1 MNLDIYRKYKE
12 KKIIKA
18 LHKIMNARHYRLII
32 ITRSIGVMW
41 QFKNNN
47 KRLIEQLKGLK
58 ILAKDI
64 IYII

>member
-1 MNLDIYRKYKE
+1 
-12 KKIIKA
+12 
-18 LHKIMNARHYRLII
+18 MNARHYRLIL

>member
-18 LHKIMNARHYRLII
+18 LHRIMNAMHYHLIL

-47 KRLIEQLKGLK
+47 KRFIEQLNGLK

>member
-18 LHKIMNARHYRLII
+18 LHRIMNARYYRLIL
-32 ITRSIGVMW
+32 ITRSIGVIW

-47 KRLIEQLKGLK
+47 KQFIEQLIGLK

>member
-1 MNLDIYRKYKE
+1 M
-12 KKIIKA
+12 
-18 LHKIMNARHYRLII
+18 HYHLIL

-47 KRLIEQLKGLK
+47 KQFIEQLKGLK

>member
-18 LHKIMNARHYRLII
+18 LHKIMNARHYRLIL

-47 KRLIEQLKGLK
+47 KQFIEQLLGLK